1 MFLREICEDNGL
13 PVYDVEELSL
23 QQAML
28 VLDEPHLLPE
38 KQQPAG
44 LFWHKQ
50 IAQHSVVSE
59 ISI

>member
-13 PVYDVEELSL
+13 PVYDVQELSL

-28 VLDEPHLLPE
+28 VLDEPHRLPE
-38 KQQPAG
+38 KQPMTD
-44 LFWHKQ
+44 LFWRNK
-50 IAQHSVVSE
+50 IVSDLAVGE